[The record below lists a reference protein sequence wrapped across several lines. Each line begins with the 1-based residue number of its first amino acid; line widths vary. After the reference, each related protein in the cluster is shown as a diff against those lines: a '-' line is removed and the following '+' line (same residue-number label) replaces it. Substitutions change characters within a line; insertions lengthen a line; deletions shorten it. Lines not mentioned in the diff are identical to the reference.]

1 MKPVLVIGSTCVDII
16 INIDHLPKTQENLRP
31 TAQSMAL
38 GGCAYNVAY
47 VMNLFRAPHTFI
59 SPVGGGTYGDYV
71 LKELKKQGRD
81 VPIYL
86 PEQENGCCY
95 CLVEASGERTFL
107 SYHGVEYTFQ
117 KDWMKDYPASG
128 YSMAYICGLEVEE
141 PTGGNLV
148 EYLEEHPE
156 LSVCF
161 APGPRGVRIQDGRL
175 ERIFALSPML
185 HINELEAEALTGTG
199 DIPAAARKLQDAT
212 HNTVIITLG
221 EHGTYCLEQ
230 NGDSYT
236 IPGVPAQVVDTI
248 GAGDSHI
255 GAILSCLTADIPLRQ
270 AIETANR
277 VSAAVVGVKGASL
290 PEELFREL
298 NLPGIELP

>member
-1 MKPVLVIGSTCVDII
+1 MKPVLVIGSTCADII

-47 VMNLFRAPHTFI
+47 MMNLFHAPHTFI
-59 SPVGGGTYGDYV
+59 SPVGGGTYGDFV
-71 LKELKKQGRD
+71 LKELKKQGREIP
-81 VPIYL
+81 VYL

-95 CLVEASGERTFL
+95 CLVEATGERTFL
-107 SYHGVEYTFQ
+107 SYHGAEYTFQ
-117 KDWMKDYPASG
+117 KEWMKDYPASD
-128 YSMAYICGLEVEE
+128 YSMVYLCGLEVEE
-141 PTGGNLV
+141 PTGINLV
-148 EYLEEHPE
+148 EYLEEHPD
-156 LSVCF
+156 LPICF
-161 APGPRGVRIQDGRL
+161 APGPRGVRIRDGKL

-185 HINELEAEALTGTG
+185 HINELEAEALSGIS
-199 DIPAAARKLQDAT
+199 DIPAAARKLRDIT

-230 NGDSYT
+230 NGDAYT
-236 IPGVPAQVVDTI
+236 VPGVPATVADTI

-255 GAILSCLTADIPLRQ
+255 GAILACLTAGLPLRK

-290 PEELFREL
+290 PKELFEQL
-298 NLPGIELP
+298 NL